1 MRNPVAWP
9 PRLRSRGAQRYTG
22 RHSTNSFHTERPM
35 TAPHESASTTDGSRI
50 GRVYLVGGGPG
61 DPGLI
66 TVRGLELLRQ
76 ADLVLYDGLV
86 NPLLLQHTHAKA
98 VRTCRMDGPDG
109 RRLDQPEI
117 NRQLVEAAKSGLTVV
132 RLKGGDPF
140 IFGRGTEEAA
150 ALAAENIPFEVV
162 PGITAATAAAVYTGI
177 SLTHREH
184 ASAVAFITGHEDPGK
199 TESAIDYHVLA
210 RFPGT
215 LVFYMGLHRVGII
228 AQRLMAAGQSATTP
242 VAVVSRATTP
252 LQRTI
257 EGTLADIADR
267 TKAAALH
274 APSLVIVGD
283 CVQVRSQARWF
294 EQRPLFG
301 QRIAITRP
309 EEQADTA
316 IRRAWELG
324 AQPVLLPTIDIG
336 PSDDWMPVDVVLSR
350 LGEFDWLV
358 FTSANGVK
366 GLLGR
371 LWDQGGDARRLGQ
384 CRIAAIGPS
393 TAAELERFHVRCD
406 LVPTEYRAEALAD
419 ALLPHVAGRRVLW
432 ARANRGRDVLPERL
446 QAAGVR
452 LEQVV
457 VYTNR
462 DRDQFP
468 AAELA
473 LLEAGEVDWI
483 GLSSPSIARNLAR
496 LLTPA
501 ARQHLGSRTRLAAIS
516 PVTAEA
522 AAQAGLPV
530 HAVATDYTWDGLFT
544 AMVVGGHSWPR

>member
-1 MRNPVAWP
+1 MSDPQESPEPTR
-9 PRLRSRGAQRYTG
+9 PRV
-22 RHSTNSFHTERPM
+22 
-35 TAPHESASTTDGSRI
+35 

-66 TVRGLELLRQ
+66 TVRGLEVLRQ

-98 VRTCRMDGPDG
+98 VRTCRLGGPEG
-109 RRLDQPEI
+109 RRLDQDEI
-117 NRQLVEAAKSGLTVV
+117 NRQLVVAAKAGLTVV

-177 SLTHREH
+177 SLTHRDH

-199 TESAIDYHVLA
+199 TESTLDYSVLA
-210 RFPGT
+210 KFPGT
-215 LVFYMGLHRVGII
+215 LVFYMGLHRLAII
-228 AQRLMAAGQSATTP
+228 AERLMAAGKPATTP

-252 LQRTI
+252 LQQTV
-257 EGTLADIADR
+257 EGTLADIASR
-267 TKAAALH
+267 AQAAALH

-283 CVQVRSQARWF
+283 CVRVRAQAQWF

-301 QRIAITRP
+301 LRVAITRP
-309 EEQADTA
+309 EDQADA
-316 IRRAWELG
+316 AVRRAWELG
-324 AQPVLLPTIDIG
+324 ALPVLLPTIEIG
-336 PSDDWMPVDVVLSR
+336 PPDDWAPVDAVLSR
-350 LGEFDWLV
+350 LDEFDWLV
-358 FTSANGVK
+358 FTSVNGVS

-371 LWDQGGDARRLGQ
+371 LWDQGGDARRLGR
-384 CRIAAIGPS
+384 CRLAAIGPS
-393 TAAELERFHVRCD
+393 TAAELEKHHLRCD
-406 LVPTEYRAEALAD
+406 LVPPEYRAEALAE
-419 ALLPHVAGRRVLW
+419 ALSPHAAGKRVLW

-446 QAAGVR
+446 RQAGAVV
-452 LEQVV
+452 EQVV

-462 DRDQFP
+462 DCEQLP
-468 AAELA
+468 ADALA
-473 LLEAGEVDWI
+473 QLEAGDVDWI

-501 ARQHLGSRTRLAAIS
+501 VRRHIGIRTRLAAIS
-516 PVTAEA
+516 PVTADA
-522 AAQAGLPV
+522 ARGAGLPV
-530 HAVATDYTWDGLFT
+530 HAVATDFTWDGLFT
-544 AMVVGGHSWPR
+544 AMERTDTATASL